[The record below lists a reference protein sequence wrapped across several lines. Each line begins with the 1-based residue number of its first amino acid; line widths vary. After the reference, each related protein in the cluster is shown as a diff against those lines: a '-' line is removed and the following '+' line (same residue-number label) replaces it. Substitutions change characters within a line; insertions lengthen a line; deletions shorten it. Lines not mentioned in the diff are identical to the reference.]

1 MATECLSGATF
12 GSKPPTPLDV
22 SLFIA
27 ERIALNRN
35 RSFSRFIIRLAVTA
49 TTVSVAAMVL
59 SLAFINGFQKAVG
72 EKVFSFWGHLRIQH
86 FEPFKMG
93 IAEETPIDGNDSVER
108 SLRNHPE
115 VAHMEPYATKSA
127 ILNANGTIEGVL
139 LKGVTA
145 GYRFGDLD
153 RFLKKGRWMDFDDTL
168 YSRDIVVS
176 SHTADRLGVKEGDEL
191 LIYFIQPGQDKP
203 RTRKLRVSG
212 VFKTGIE
219 HYDQAF
225 AFGDIRLIRR
235 LNDWSEGQIGGY
247 EVVLRDHR
255 RMDALSAG
263 IFEELPTGW
272 DSQTMREIH
281 PDIFDWLNLQNTN
294 KYILIAVMTLVAV
307 INLVTCLIIL
317 VLERTRM
324 VGLLKAVGM
333 NDWQVQKIF
342 LGHGALITLA
352 GVGAGLTL
360 GLGIAW
366 LQLRT
371 GFIRLNEESYYLD
384 RAPVEIV
391 GWQVAAVAAGTFMV
405 CFLVLMIPTLVSR
418 RIQPSKAVQFR

>member
-1 MATECLSGATF
+1 M
-12 GSKPPTPLDV
+12 DV

-27 ERIALNRN
+27 RRIALNRN
-35 RSFSRFIIRLAVTA
+35 RSFSGFIIRLAVTA
-49 TTVSVAAMVL
+49 TTVSVAAMIL

-86 FEPFKMG
+86 FEPFKAG
-93 IAEETPIDGNDSVER
+93 IAEEAPISRNDTVER
-108 SLRNHPE
+108 E
-115 VAHMEPYATKSA
+115 VARHPGVTRIAPYATKSA

-139 LKGVTA
+139 LKGIGA
-145 GYRFGDLD
+145 DYRFDQVG
-153 RFLKKGRWMDFDDTL
+153 RFLKKGDWMRFDDSL
-168 YSRDIVVS
+168 YSRDIVLS
-176 SHTADRLGVKEGDEL
+176 AHTAERIGVAPGDEL

-225 AFGDIRLIRR
+225 AFGDIRLIQR
-235 LNDWSEGQIGGY
+235 LNDWTSDQIGGY
-247 EVVLRDHR
+247 EVVLRDYR
-255 RMDALSAG
+255 YMDTLSAS
-263 IFEELPTGW
+263 IFEGLPSGW
-272 DSQTMREIH
+272 DSQTMREIQ

-294 KYILIAVMTLVAV
+294 KYILVAVMTLVAV
-307 INLVTCLIIL
+307 INLITCLIIL

-324 VGLLKAVGM
+324 VGILKSVGM

-352 GVGAGLTL
+352 GVGGGLLL

-384 RAPVEIV
+384 RAPVEVV
-391 GWQVAAVAAGTFMV
+391 GWQVGAVALGTFIV
-405 CFLVLMIPTLVSR
+405 CFLVLTIPTVVSR
-418 RIQPSKAVQFR
+418 SIQPSRAVQFR

>member
-1 MATECLSGATF
+1 MDIKAHI
-12 GSKPPTPLDV
+12 PLDI

-27 ERIALNRN
+27 RKIAFNRN

-86 FEPFKMG
+86 FEPFKVG
-93 IAEETPIDGNDSVER
+93 IAEETPIPRNDTVELQLK
-108 SLRNHPE
+108 SHPDI
-115 VAHMEPYATKSA
+115 VHVNAYATKSA
-127 ILNANGTIEGVL
+127 ILHANGTIEGVL
-139 LKGVTA
+139 LKGVSSD
-145 GYRFGDLD
+145 YRFSELG
-153 RFLKKGRWMDFDDTL
+153 RFLKKGVWMGFDDSL

-176 SHTADRLGVKEGDEL
+176 STTAERLGVDAGDEI
-191 LIYFIQPGQDKP
+191 LIYFVQPGGDKP

-225 AFGDIRLIRR
+225 AFGDIRLIQR
-235 LNDWSEGQIGGY
+235 LNDWSASQIGGY

-255 RMDALSAG
+255 RMDTLSAS
-263 IFEELPTGW
+263 IFESLPAGW
-272 DSQTMREIH
+272 DSQTMREIQ

-307 INLVTCLIIL
+307 INLITCLIIL

-333 NDWQVQKIF
+333 GDWQVQKIF
-342 LGHGALITLA
+342 LGHGAIITLA
-352 GVGAGLTL
+352 GVGAGLLL

-371 GFIRLNEESYYLD
+371 GFIKLNEESYYID
-384 RAPVEIV
+384 RAPVEVV
-391 GWQVAAVAAGTFMV
+391 GWQVAAVAAGTFAV
-405 CFLVLMIPTLVSR
+405 CLLVLLVPTLVSR